1 MGRVQEEIFWIV
13 VLLLVVFI
21 GVVAY
26 VVITIPDSP
35 ADNFHP
41 WIQFFESDV
50 CSTYKVNS
58 YGEKILTN
66 CPVL

>member
-21 GVVAY
+21 GVIAY
-26 VVITIPDSP
+26 VVITTPDSP
-35 ADNFHP
+35 ADNLHP
-41 WIQFFESDV
+41 LIKSLELDV
-50 CSTYKVNS
+50 CSTYKVND

-66 CPVL
+66 CPGL

>member
-1 MGRVQEEIFWIV
+1 MARVREEMFWIV
-13 VLLLVVFI
+13 VLLLFVLI

-26 VVITIPDSP
+26 IVTITPGSP
-35 ADNFHP
+35 ANNPYP

-58 YGEKILTN
+58 YGEMILTN
-66 CPVL
+66 CDGF

>member
-21 GVVAY
+21 GVIAY
-26 VVITIPDSP
+26 VVITTPDSP
-35 ADNFHP
+35 ADNLHP
-41 WIQFFESDV
+41 LIKSLELDV
-50 CSTYKVNS
+50 CSTYKVNY

-66 CPVL
+66 CPGL